1 MQAGAHFVYRPA
13 RGSGLEEQHLVQG
26 LHDRALARLIGAAQ
40 QGEAGIEL
48 KLELLVQAHL
58 AQGGV
63 EQAHI

>member
-13 RGSGLEEQHLVQG
+13 RGSGLEEQHLVQS

-48 KLELLVQAHL
+48 ELELLVQAHL

>member
-13 RGSGLEEQHLVQG
+13 RGSGLQEQHLVQS

-48 KLELLVQAHL
+48 ELELLVQAHL